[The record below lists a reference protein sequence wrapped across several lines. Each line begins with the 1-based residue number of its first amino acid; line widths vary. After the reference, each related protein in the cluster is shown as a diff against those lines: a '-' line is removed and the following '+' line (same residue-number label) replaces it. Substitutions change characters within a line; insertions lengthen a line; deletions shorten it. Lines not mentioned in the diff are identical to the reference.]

1 MNITKRSRRLTSL
14 GVALGLAVAI
24 AVPTMASAATG
35 LEATPTVSNA
45 PNTAQYDAQLQA
57 LAGTQT
63 EAEIH
68 QVEWSGGQVYLLVD
82 GATGK
87 VTAAYKPNSRVHT
100 DALSFSSPGCTSTS
114 LCMTTTSSV
123 PYGYTGTGS
132 LSGRWGPLKR
142 FAAGDRE
149 AYINYGGHQY
159 SFPPDGFIVFGSHPV
174 TITRIQRL

>member
-1 MNITKRSRRLTSL
+1 MNTTRRSRRLASL
-14 GVALGLAVAI
+14 GVSIGLAVAI
-24 AVPTMASAATG
+24 AVPAMASASTG
-35 LEATPTVSNA
+35 LEATPTVNNA
-45 PNTAQYDAQLQA
+45 PDTAQYDAKLEA
-57 LAGTQT
+57 LVGTQT

-68 QVEWSGGQVYLLVD
+68 RVEWSGGQVYLLVD
-82 GATGK
+82 GASGT
-87 VTAAYKPNSRVHT
+87 VTAAYKPSSQVHT
-100 DALSFSSPGCTSTS
+100 DALSFSGPGCTSTS

-132 LSGRWGPLKR
+132 LSGSWGPLKR
-142 FAAGDRE
+142 FAAGNRE